1 MKDKTILITGGS
13 GTIGNALIKYILKF
27 DPKKIIVFSRD
38 EFKHHRM
45 KLKYH
50 DKRIEYFIGDV
61 RDIDALKNAFKN
73 VDIVIHAAALK
84 QVPVGEIFPEETI
97 KTNVIGSSNVAS
109 IAGRM
114 RVDKCLLISSDKSV
128 EPINAYGATKLL
140 AEKIFMASNRKW
152 NTKYSVVRYG
162 NVIGSRG
169 SFIETLVKNRL
180 KEIPIT
186 DPDMTRYWITLKEA
200 CNLIIFALENME
212 GGEVFIPKVKSM
224 RLIDVYRSL
233 SPNSIMKVIGLR
245 PGEKKHEVLVSLNE
259 APNTYKYKNHYVIYS
274 HVVDVKTRG
283 KKVRR
288 RFFYS
293 SESNKEWYELN
304 EFKDV
309 VSENIK

>member
-1 MKDKTILITGGS
+1 
-13 GTIGNALIKYILKF
+13 
-27 DPKKIIVFSRD
+27 
-38 EFKHHRM
+38 
-45 KLKYH
+45 
-50 DKRIEYFIGDV
+50 
-61 RDIDALKNAFKN
+61 
-73 VDIVIHAAALK
+73 
-84 QVPVGEIFPEETI
+84 
-97 KTNVIGSSNVAS
+97 
-109 IAGRM
+109 
-114 RVDKCLLISSDKSV
+114 
-128 EPINAYGATKLL
+128 
-140 AEKIFMASNRKW
+140 MASNRKW